1 MEPDKLKILAAF
13 DLETTGLNPSVH
25 DIIEIAIVPLNP
37 DFTRSEIPEFTARI
51 KAVHPENADAE
62 SLKISGLDPLAG
74 ENIGNVAEDIAL
86 WMNDNNI
93 GLISPVAHN
102 LRFDLNFFYAKF
114 PALSKIFS
122 GHGRDSMLLA
132 IAINDV
138 ALIQTKEKLFPSV
151 SLKNLKAQFGMDA
164 AVRHRAMD
172 DALDSAL
179 LYRHLMEKL
188 IINR

>member
-1 MEPDKLKILAAF
+1 
-13 DLETTGLNPSVH
+13 
-25 DIIEIAIVPLNP
+25 
-37 DFTRSEIPEFTARI
+37 
-51 KAVHPENADAE
+51 
-62 SLKISGLDPLAG
+62 
-74 ENIGNVAEDIAL
+74 
-86 WMNDNNI
+86 MNDNNI

-114 PALSKIFS
+114 PVLSKIFS

-138 ALIQTKEKLFPSV
+138 ALVQTKEKLFPSV

-172 DALDSAL
+172 DALA
-179 LYRHLMEKL
+179 
-188 IINR
+188 IPFGGI